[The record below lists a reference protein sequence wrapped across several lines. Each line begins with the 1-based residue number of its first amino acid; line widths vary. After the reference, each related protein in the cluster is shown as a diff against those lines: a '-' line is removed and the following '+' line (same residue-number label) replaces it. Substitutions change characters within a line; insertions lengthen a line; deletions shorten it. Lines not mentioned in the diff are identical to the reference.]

1 MSVEVEIPGGPKLNI
16 EHLVLDYNG
25 TLALDGYLAE
35 GVASRISALG
45 ERLTIHVL
53 TADTFGRARAEL
65 GNVRCTLVVL
75 KPGNEHRQK
84 AEYLEQLDPD
94 RCAAVGNGR
103 NDREMLAQ
111 AALAIAVL
119 GQEGLASDILAAA
132 DIVVPDPVS
141 APDLFLHPQRIAAT
155 LRS

>member
-1 MSVEVEIPGGPKLNI
+1 MALAIEITGGPTLNL

-25 TLALDGYLAE
+25 TLALDGHLME
-35 GVASRISALG
+35 GVAQRIAVLAD
-45 ERLTIHVL
+45 RLQIHVV
-53 TADTFGRARAEL
+53 TADTFGHARAAL
-65 GNVRCTLVVL
+65 RNAQCTLVVL

-84 AEYLEQLDPD
+84 AEYLEQLGPEL
-94 RCAAVGNGR
+94 CAAVGNGR
-103 NDREMLAQ
+103 NDREMLAR

-119 GQEGLASDILAAA
+119 GAEGLAAEALAAA

-141 APDLFLHPQRIAAT
+141 ALDLFLNPKRIVAT